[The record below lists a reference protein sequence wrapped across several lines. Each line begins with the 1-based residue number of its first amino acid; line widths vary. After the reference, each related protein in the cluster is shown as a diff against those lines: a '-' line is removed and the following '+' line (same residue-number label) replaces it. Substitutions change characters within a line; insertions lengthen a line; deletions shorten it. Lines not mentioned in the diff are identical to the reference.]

1 MTNFHSSAIGVLAA
15 FLAVNPAAATPTEW
29 EQGYEIGFDAGVV
42 ATACEMLVKDQ
53 ITSDVFIDKIKYVY
67 RTNKSDMKMH
77 AEIMAD
83 NAVMKP
89 CLDAYNAVF

>member
-1 MTNFHSSAIGVLAA
+1 MKLHSSVAA
-15 FLAVNPAAATPTEW
+15 MVGALMVSNPASATPTQW

-42 ATACEMLVKDQ
+42 ATACGMLVKNE

-77 AEIMAD
+77 AEIMA
-83 NAVMKP
+83 NNPAMKP
-89 CLDAYNAVF
+89 CLDAYNSVF

>member
-1 MTNFHSSAIGVLAA
+1 MTNFHSSATA
-15 FLAVNPAAATPTEW
+15 FSPLFSLSTLPLPPRLSGR
-29 EQGYEIGFDAGVV
+29 GYEIGFDAGVV

-53 ITSDVFIDKIKYVY
+53 ITSDVFVDKIKYVY

-83 NAVMKP
+83 NPSMKP